1 MAEWDLPDSVS
12 APPCPQASPLTSRP
26 VIPFATETSA
36 KEGLL
41 LWCQRKTAP
50 YKNVN
55 IQNFH
60 IRWVTLTYRAARPRR
75 PLGWARLS
83 SSTEPRPLGR
93 QALAV
98 GRGCR
103 QPSVSSLPPSG
114 VSEGRGCCL
123 VHLGCARAP
132 GELPRRASGKFQPWA
147 PEQSRRGPALVEG
160 SVGCGRCMDLPGP
173 LEP

>member
-103 QPSVSSLPPSG
+103 QPSVSQRDAAAASYTLA
-114 VSEGRGCCL
+114 V
-123 VHLGCARAP
+123 LG
-132 GELPRRASGKFQPWA
+132 
-147 PEQSRRGPALVEG
+147 
-160 SVGCGRCMDLPGP
+160 LPGSSRGGRP
-173 LEP
+173 GSSSRGLQNRAGEARPWWRAAWDVAGVWTCQAP